1 MTIRDRGKL
10 IIENLAP
17 LIGAR
22 PNSKR
27 WNPRTASVVVKNLRI
42 ASLLCLDL
50 ENDTLVDKCIKYKFR
65 NKLTLQAA
73 NIHKMASEYSPSV
86 LNTDYILESVRSGK
100 DLIEIKD
107 LLFFQSLNKRIN
119 DSAIIDIL
127 ETETEYKTSKIY
139 NYLLFIL
146 LECFSLYYSLYEFS
160 VEGKEPDKMQLGRKR
175 INELANDIE
184 YVKYKLGQENLNTIN
199 LTHHLSVLLMNVLAV
214 NYDINKYFI
223 EN

>member
-50 ENDTLVDKCIKYKFR
+50 ENDTLVDNCIKYKFR

-73 NIHKMASEYSPSV
+73 NIHKIASEYSPSV
-86 LNTDYILESVRSGK
+86 LNTDYILESVRNGK

>member
-50 ENDTLVDKCIKYKFR
+50 ENDTLVDNCIKYKFR

-73 NIHKMASEYSPSV
+73 NIHKMASEYSQSV
-86 LNTDYILESVRSGK
+86 LNTDYILESVRNGK

-127 ETETEYKTSKIY
+127 ETETEYKTSKIHSY
-139 NYLLFIL
+139 
-146 LECFSLYYSLYEFS
+146 
-160 VEGKEPDKMQLGRKR
+160 
-175 INELANDIE
+175 
-184 YVKYKLGQENLNTIN
+184 
-199 LTHHLSVLLMNVLAV
+199 LSVSYTHLTLPTTERV
-214 NYDINKYFI
+214 
-223 EN
+223 

>member
-50 ENDTLVDKCIKYKFR
+50 ENYTLVDKCIKYKFR

>member
-50 ENDTLVDKCIKYKFR
+50 ENDTLVDNCIKYKFR

-86 LNTDYILESVRSGK
+86 LNTDYILESVRNGK

>member
-50 ENDTLVDKCIKYKFR
+50 ENDTLVGNCIKYKFK

-86 LNTDYILESVRSGK
+86 LNTDYVLESVRNGK

-146 LECFSLYYSLYEFS
+146 LECFSLYYSLYEFA

-199 LTHHLSVLLMNVLAV
+199 LTHHISVLLMNVLAV

>member
-27 WNPRTASVVVKNLRI
+27 WNPRTASVVVKNLRV

-50 ENDTLVDKCIKYKFR
+50 ENDTLVDNCIKYKFR
-65 NKLTLQAA
+65 NKLTLQTA

-86 LNTDYILESVRSGK
+86 LNTDYILESVRNGK
-100 DLIEIKD
+100 NLIEIKD
-107 LLFFQSLNKRIN
+107 LLFFQSLNKMIN

-146 LECFSLYYSLYEFS
+146 LESFSLYYSLYEFA

>member
-50 ENDTLVDKCIKYKFR
+50 ENDTLVDNCIKYKFR

-86 LNTDYILESVRSGK
+86 LNTDYILESVRNGK

-139 NYLLFIL
+139 SYLLFIL
-146 LECFSLYYSLYEFS
+146 LECFSLYYSLYEFV

-184 YVKYKLGQENLNTIN
+184 YVKYKLGQENMNTIN

>member
-50 ENDTLVDKCIKYKFR
+50 ENDTLVDNCIKYKFR

-73 NIHKMASEYSPSV
+73 NIHKMASEYSQSV

-119 DSAIIDIL
+119 DCAIIDIL

>member
-50 ENDTLVDKCIKYKFR
+50 ENDTLVDNCIKYKFR

>member
-100 DLIEIKD
+100 KLIEIKD

-160 VEGKEPDKMQLGRKR
+160 VDGLEPDKMQLGRKR